1 MRCRRGPMLKGG
13 RTEDWKCWK
22 RGDCGSSKRDAS
34 HGGWLHPAWKDGL
47 SLRQRSPDSLFCNS
61 KRHIGAEAR
70 GMIWTVERKVPYLT
84 CSLPKR
90 KVCSSFSCPPAAC
103 RPLTGVHLCDAAAHQ
118 LGRRSLFRKIRVL
131 ITWLA
136 CLSRYS
142 SNFAELAD
150 LTIPGEGGRTLGS
163 RISWCCWRFQL
174 LVSSTKSYLSTS

>member
-1 MRCRRGPMLKGG
+1 MLEKGG
-13 RTEDWKCWK
+13 LWFVEARRQP
-22 RGDCGSSKRDAS
+22 RGMVAS
-34 HGGWLHPAWKDGL
+34 RVEGWPELAPEE
-47 SLRQRSPDSLFCNS
+47 SRQSVLQLQPPY
-61 KRHIGAEAR
+61 GAGAR
-70 GMIWTVERKVPYLT
+70 GMTWTVERKVPYLT

-150 LTIPGEGGRTLGS
+150 LTIPVEGGRTLGS

>member
-1 MRCRRGPMLKGG
+1 MLEKGG
-13 RTEDWKCWK
+13 LWFVEARRQP
-22 RGDCGSSKRDAS
+22 RGMVAS
-34 HGGWLHPAWKDGL
+34 RVEGWPELAPEE
-47 SLRQRSPDSLFCNS
+47 SRQSVLQLQPPY
-61 KRHIGAEAR
+61 GAGAR
-70 GMIWTVERKVPYLT
+70 GMTWTVERKVPYLT

-118 LGRRSLFRKIRVL
+118 LDRRSLFRKIRVL

-136 CLSRYS
+136 CLSHYS
-142 SNFAELAD
+142 SNSSELAD